1 MAKIEPKIFDELK
14 TALVSFGDKYFVGE
28 ELNRSKLTDDLRNY
42 DEALLS
48 KLFEVDFIKQHF
60 IKEVAGQKLFQIEQ
74 LEEAVL
80 YNDYWDTSYTNY
92 ENRVGLASKGK
103 FLQDS
108 QDVVLDFPFKD
119 GVLTAS
125 MTKEDNEDG
134 YDDAFLNEV
143 IEKDEIDRLFD
154 KKVFVNVKR
163 FGDNQTAQHSTAQH
177 STAQHSTAVDNGIV
191 SFDKEKDNLIIKGNN
206 LLALHTLREKYTGQ
220 IKLIYIDPPYNT
232 GSDSFLYND
241 RFNHSAWL
249 TFMKNRLEIA
259 RELLT
264 DDGYIF
270 IQTDDS
276 EQAYLKVL
284 MDSIFGRN
292 QYVNTIS
299 VLFKNIAGAS
309 GGGQDKRLKKN
320 IEYVTIYSKNREL
333 SRPFNSVYEF
343 KKISNLVQEMREEGV
358 SWKYTS
364 ILVDS
369 GTEKYVGST
378 IDGAGNEIKL
388 YKQENPVIKS
398 ISSLMKEES
407 LTEEQAYDKY
417 GKFAFQTAMPQSS
430 IRPRVMEKWQEL
442 GLGENDLMS
451 IRYVPRTGKNKGV
464 EYQQFYKG
472 NTFRLFAWLKDVSEE
487 IDGTLYKRDALG
499 TFWNFVGETKNV
511 NKEGQVEFPNG
522 KKPERLLGKIIEMA
536 TEPNDLVLDFF
547 GGSGSTAAATLKL
560 GRNFISIEQME
571 SQVSLEIE
579 RLKNV
584 IDGSDQN
591 GLSSDVNWQGGGSFV
606 YAELFPKNMGYLQ
619 DVIHAKNL
627 DELKSVYERMLSGT
641 DTDEPADISFRA
653 DLSKIDWMEGFDENK
668 RLLVKLLDKNGLYYN
683 YSEIDDKNVRDLISD
698 EDYTFNKNFYE
709 GGD

>member
-1 MAKIEPKIFDELK
+1 MK

-28 ELNRSKLTDDLRNY
+28 ELNRFKLADDLRNY

-48 KLFEVDFIKQHF
+48 KLFEVDFIMQHF
-60 IKEVAGQKLFQIEQ
+60 VKEVAGQKLFQIEQ
-74 LEEAVL
+74 LEEAIL
-80 YNDYWDTSYTNY
+80 YNDYWDTSYTKY

-103 FLQDS
+103 FLQDC

-119 GVLTAS
+119 CVLTAS
-125 MTKEDNEDG
+125 MTKENNEEG

-163 FGDNQTAQHSTAQH
+163 FGDNQGAQHSTAHH

-206 LLALHTLREKYTGQ
+206 LLALHALREKYTGQ

-560 GRNFISIEQME
+560 GRNFINIEQME

>member
-80 YNDYWDTSYTNY
+80 YNDYWDTSYTKY

-163 FGDNQTAQHSTAQH
+163 FGDNQ
-177 STAQHSTAVDNGIV
+177 TAQHSTAVDNGIV